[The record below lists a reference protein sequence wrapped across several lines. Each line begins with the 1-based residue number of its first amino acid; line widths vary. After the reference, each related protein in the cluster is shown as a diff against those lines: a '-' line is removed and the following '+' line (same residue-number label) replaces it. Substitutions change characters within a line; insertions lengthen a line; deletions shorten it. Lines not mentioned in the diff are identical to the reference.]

1 MPLTFFLF
9 RFNFLFWNN
18 LKLTKKLQKHYEGLL
33 CTLHPDPLIV
43 NMLLHLLYFSLSFFV
58 CRVCTLLCYVF
69 HESFASKLSTS
80 CLFIPKHFSVHF
92 LMGKTFHSDTMLV
105 PTPGNLML
113 IQYCIQG
120 PSPGTSSRSCIT
132 VSWPVPLVPFI
143 WNSSLVFEGRHF
155 WSMQVNYFAE
165 YSSFLVC
172 SSFLI
177 TSLRLGTWG
186 RNATLMILCP
196 SIRQEAHDI
205 TLSYYSWYEHKS
217 LS

>member
-1 MPLTFFLF
+1 MKDSCVPVTQIHPLLICCFICFIILFLSLCVEYAFFCVF
-9 RFNFLFWNN
+9 
-18 LKLTKKLQKHYEGLL
+18 
-33 CTLHPDPLIV
+33 
-43 NMLLHLLYFSLSFFV
+43 
-58 CRVCTLLCYVF
+58 F
-69 HESFASKLSTS
+69 HESFANKLSTS

-120 PSPGTSSRSCIT
+120 PSPRTSSRSCIT

-155 WSMQVNYFAE
+155 WSMQANYFAE

>member
-18 LKLTKKLQKHYEGLL
+18 FKLTKKLQKHYEGLL

-120 PSPGTSSRSCIT
+120 PSPGTSSRSCPT
-132 VSWPVPLVPFI
+132 VVDLLPAPLSRSTEMLPKD
-143 WNSSLVFEGRHF
+143 WHSLLFLFFSFSLACACGNKQHRH
-155 WSMQVNYFAE
+155 
-165 YSSFLVC
+165 L
-172 SSFLI
+172 
-177 TSLRLGTWG
+177 
-186 RNATLMILCP
+186 
-196 SIRQEAHDI
+196 
-205 TLSYYSWYEHKS
+205 LSH
-217 LS
+217 